1 MKNIKTIFI
10 KTVSCFF
17 ILLFVYASVSKLLD
31 FENFQV
37 QIAQSP
43 LLSAYADSISYGVII
58 IELVIAGLLSLNT
71 SRIFGLFASFSMMI
85 AFSVYIYL
93 ILYYSEFIPCSCG
106 GILENMGWKTHLIFN
121 IATCILAGLAIFM
134 TKDSDIKS
142 NAFKKVAFRL
152 SFMVGTG
159 ILSAAVVI
167 YLFYSSE
174 YIIKKENNFTRR
186 FLNHP
191 IIQENVLD
199 LGVDSYY
206 FAGIN
211 GDSIYLGNTTSPFQI
226 LKLDQSLTAT
236 KQIMIIPEG
245 HLRFKSLTYQIFGKK
260 LYGFDG
266 SIPIIYK
273 GSIAD
278 SAIRL
283 KTISFEDAFF
293 SQLLVVDSLHF
304 AIRTKEGQNTNN
316 VLGLLTLSGG
326 SKVKLNKNILLSETQ
341 NNFDTDGKILFDP
354 HINELYY
361 IYFYRNQIM
370 KINHNLDLTGTMKTI
385 DTTSVSKVET
395 VKLKDG
401 TIKISKPTH
410 VINQS
415 TTLYKGLIFNRSG
428 LKGKYER
435 NESWKSSSIIDVYKI
450 NHSQYWGSF
459 YVQHRGGKSLSHMLV
474 TDQYLFALVGNDLI
488 RYKLRKPL
496 TDGMNGDKPKNHKTE

>member
-1 MKNIKTIFI
+1 MKNFSLIIPTI
-10 KTVSCFF
+10 VSYFF
-17 ILLFVYASVSKLLD
+17 ILLFVYASISKLLD

-134 TKDSDIKS
+134 IKDSDIKS

-152 SFMVGTG
+152 SFMAGTG
-159 ILSAAVVI
+159 ILSAVVVI

-226 LKLDQSLTAT
+226 LKLDKSLTAT

-245 HLRFKSLTYQIFGKK
+245 HFRFKSLTYQIFGKK

-273 GSIAD
+273 GSISD

-293 SQLLVVDSLHF
+293 SQIHILDSLHF
-304 AIRTKEGQNTNN
+304 AIRTQENQSTNN
-316 VLGLLTLSGG
+316 VLGLLNLNDEP
-326 SKVKLNKNILLSETQ
+326 KVKLNKNILSSK
-341 NNFDTDGKILFDP
+341 NNFDADGKILADQDV
-354 HINELYY
+354 NELYY
-361 IYFYRNQIM
+361 IYFYRNQIL
-370 KINHNLDLTGTMKTI
+370 KINNKLNLVGIINTI
-385 DTTSVSKVET
+385 DTTSISKVET

-401 TIKISKPTH
+401 AIKISKPTQ

-415 TTLYKGLIFNRSG
+415 TTLHHGLIFNRSG

-450 NHSQYWGSF
+450 NPSQYWGSF

-474 TDQYLFALVGNDLI
+474 TDRYLFALVGNDLI

-496 TDGMNGDKPKNHKTE
+496 TDGMNGVKPKNHKTE